1 MVFVRV
7 IAFLILSLCAVWT
20 NAANEF
26 LAPDQAFKFQATS
39 LSEQTVELK
48 WDVVPHYYLYHDQ
61 FKVSQAQKP
70 LSFKL
75 PAGQE
80 KDDPTF
86 GLTRVHYGQV
96 TTQIQVK
103 PNQQYQITWQGCA
116 EDGLCYPIQRQS
128 IQTDADGLLSQ
139 HNLSSAKGNLLQQ
152 LSQNNQA
159 TLNSHPADINNS
171 QSSTNNQKQE
181 KAALNTETTKELKQD
196 QKATVKTPQTEG
208 ENAVAEQNATNTNV
222 VIDTAEDAKP
232 SGVVVFEN
240 SNTTDATANSTNT
253 ETASSSSL
261 NQQWNNDQFFLNLLS
276 GQGLLLNAF
285 IFLGF
290 GVLLAFLPCSLPL
303 IPILSGILV
312 QRNTGYKAAAI
323 AITFVVSMA
332 LVYGVM
338 GVVASQIGYSIQ
350 RWFQNPVVIAVFAM
364 LFVVFALNLFGLY
377 QLSLPQAVLQRL
389 DRIQQYQKGGTLFS
403 AAVMG
408 VISALIVGPCMS
420 APLAGALLYVS
431 HLDQA
436 ALGGLYLFLLG
447 LGMGIPLLIASVF
460 GAKYLPKPGLWMER
474 LKFSFGF
481 IMLAMALYF
490 ARPLLATTWYYVAFA
505 VVLFAFAAYL
515 IAILRHVM
523 HRPHRFSLL
532 ALSAVIASSG
542 IWHVNQS
549 IASVNAQV
557 QASQLQNWIKVQ
569 TEQELNAALVAYA
582 NQNIVIDVYADWCVA
597 CQPIERDV
605 IPRTDVQDA
614 LKNVVRIK
622 LDLTEQHPSQDA
634 LLKKWQILGPPTM
647 LFLGAQRQ
655 EQRDLRLTGTFNA
668 PQLIQ
673 NIHQLSEVSP

>member
-48 WDVVPHYYLYHDQ
+48 WDVAPHYYLYHDQ

-159 TLNSHPADINNS
+159 ALNSNSTNINNS

-232 SGVVVFEN
+232 SDVVVFEN

-338 GVVASQIGYSIQ
+338 GVVASQIGYSVQ

-569 TEQELNAALVAYA
+569 TEQELNAALAAYA

-605 IPRTDVQDA
+605 IPRTDAQDA

-647 LFLGAQRQ
+647 LFLGAQQQ

>member
-1 MVFVRV
+1 M
-7 IAFLILSLCAVWT
+7 
-20 NAANEF
+20 
-26 LAPDQAFKFQATS
+26 
-39 LSEQTVELK
+39 
-48 WDVVPHYYLYHDQ
+48 
-61 FKVSQAQKP
+61 
-70 LSFKL
+70 
-75 PAGQE
+75 
-80 KDDPTF
+80 
-86 GLTRVHYGQV
+86 
-96 TTQIQVK
+96 
-103 PNQQYQITWQGCA
+103 
-116 EDGLCYPIQRQS
+116 
-128 IQTDADGLLSQ
+128 
-139 HNLSSAKGNLLQQ
+139 
-152 LSQNNQA
+152 
-159 TLNSHPADINNS
+159 
-171 QSSTNNQKQE
+171 
-181 KAALNTETTKELKQD
+181 
-196 QKATVKTPQTEG
+196 
-208 ENAVAEQNATNTNV
+208 
-222 VIDTAEDAKP
+222 
-232 SGVVVFEN
+232 
-240 SNTTDATANSTNT
+240 
-253 ETASSSSL
+253 
-261 NQQWNNDQFFLNLLS
+261 NLLS

-338 GVVASQIGYSIQ
+338 GVVASQIGYSVQ

-403 AAVMG
+403 ATVMG

-557 QASQLQNWIKVQ
+557 QANQLQNWIKVQ
-569 TEQELNAALVAYA
+569 TEQELNAALAAYA

-647 LFLGAQRQ
+647 LFLGAQQQ

>member
-48 WDVVPHYYLYHDQ
+48 WDVAPHYYLYHDQ

-139 HNLSSAKGNLLQQ
+139 HNLGSAKGNLLQQ

-159 TLNSHPADINNS
+159 ALNSNSTNINNS

-232 SGVVVFEN
+232 SDVVVFEN

-338 GVVASQIGYSIQ
+338 GVVASQIGYSVQ
-350 RWFQNPVVIAVFAM
+350 RWFQNLVVIAVFAM

-569 TEQELNAALVAYA
+569 TEQELNAALAAYA

-605 IPRTDVQDA
+605 IPRTDAQDA

-647 LFLGAQRQ
+647 LFLGAQQQ

>member
-1 MVFVRV
+1 M
-7 IAFLILSLCAVWT
+7 
-20 NAANEF
+20 
-26 LAPDQAFKFQATS
+26 
-39 LSEQTVELK
+39 
-48 WDVVPHYYLYHDQ
+48 
-61 FKVSQAQKP
+61 
-70 LSFKL
+70 
-75 PAGQE
+75 
-80 KDDPTF
+80 
-86 GLTRVHYGQV
+86 
-96 TTQIQVK
+96 
-103 PNQQYQITWQGCA
+103 
-116 EDGLCYPIQRQS
+116 CYPIQRQS

-159 TLNSHPADINNS
+159 ALNSNSTNINNS

-232 SGVVVFEN
+232 SDVVVFEN

-338 GVVASQIGYSIQ
+338 GVVASQIGYSVQ

-569 TEQELNAALVAYA
+569 TEQELNAALAAYA

-647 LFLGAQRQ
+647 LFLGAQQQ